1 MEEGNINREHMDRF
15 FKEEYSDKRTQK
27 NVNVIFD
34 EKGRG
39 IVIVNDIRF
48 KGRRG
53 INWTDVESYIRDYIN
68 TDYLVLDTA
77 DVIYI
82 GTDLPSEIKGSDDTK
97 KLKGAYAKA
106 KANATTKIPLLLKYA
121 DNRRWQ

>member
-39 IVIVNDIRF
+39 IVIVNDI
-48 KGRRG
+48 
-53 INWTDVESYIRDYIN
+53 I
-68 TDYLVLDTA
+68 
-77 DVIYI
+77 
-82 GTDLPSEIKGSDDTK
+82 
-97 KLKGAYAKA
+97 
-106 KANATTKIPLLLKYA
+106 
-121 DNRRWQ
+121 